1 MDNHIR
7 LAIRQTDPN
16 SQIALRDYNNNNPT
30 TENKVI
36 TVTNVAITP

>member
-1 MDNHIR
+1 MDSNIR

-16 SQIALRDYNNNNPT
+16 RQIALRDYNNNPAA